1 MRLVFTLVV
10 LLGCSHAHKPVET
23 AHLEAHAARIGA
35 RAPDVQMTTTSG
47 TAIAM
52 RDVLRTHDQTI
63 VVFYR
68 GFY

>member
-1 MRLVFTLVV
+1 MRSVLLFVV
-10 LLGCSHAHKPVET
+10 LLGCTHAHKPVET

-47 TAIAM
+47 TAVAM
-52 RDVLRTHDQTI
+52 RDVLRAHDQTI
-63 VVFYR
+63 IVFYR

>member
-1 MRLVFTLVV
+1 MRLVLLVV
-10 LLGCSHAHKPVET
+10 LLGCTHAHKPVET
-23 AHLEAHAARIGA
+23 AHLEAHATRIGA
-35 RAPDVQMTTTSG
+35 RAPDVPMTTTSG

-52 RDVLRTHDQTI
+52 HDVLRAHDQTI